1 MTILMISP
9 CYGQATNGQR
19 GAIAGGTAGAVI
31 GGIIGHQNDETTGG
45 ALIGGTLGVLAGGLL
60 GKQQDQFEQ
69 ERFQYQQQQAHQ
81 QAIQYANGVSI
92 NDVIALTRSGVDYT
106 VIINQIQSSGVQQ
119 RIGVD
124 EIIALHQNG
133 VNNQVINVMQE
144 AHLAG
149 VERVAPPVEVV
160 PVVPAYSS
168 GTVYELPGPR
178 PIVVPRPVVIK
189 PGPIVIKRSVPVP
202 SRPRP
207 HYGHGHY
214 RQASPRT
221 NPRYRR

>member
-9 CYGQATNGQR
+9 CFGQVTNGQR

-31 GGIIGHQNDETTGG
+31 GGIIGNQNDETTGG
-45 ALIGGTLGVLAGGLL
+45 ALIGGTLGVIAGGLL
-60 GKQQDQFEQ
+60 GKQQDQLEQ
-69 ERFQYQQQQAHQ
+69 DRYLYQQQQAQH

-92 NDVIALTRSGVDYT
+92 NDVIALSQSGVDHA

-133 VNNQVINVMQE
+133 VNNLVINVMQE
-144 AHLAG
+144 ARLAG
-149 VERVAPPVEVV
+149 VEQVAPPVEVV
-160 PVVPAYSS
+160 PVVPAYSF
-168 GTVYELPGPR
+168 GTVYELPR
-178 PIVVPRPVVIK
+178 PVVVPRPVVIN